1 MEIAKFRTEKRSAKH
16 ASIRKTCLGTKERPR
31 LCVRRTLKHVIAQ
44 VIDDQS
50 GISLLQVS
58 SQGLDTKGN
67 KTALAKQ
74 LGKVVGEKLL
84 STGIDKVV
92 FDRGGY
98 VYHGRV
104 KSVADG
110 ARESGLKF

>member
-1 MEIAKFRTEKRSAKH
+1 MEIAKFRKEKRTAKH
-16 ASIRKTCLGTKERPR
+16 ASIRKTCLGTKDRPR
-31 LCVRRTLKHVIAQ
+31 LCVRRTLKHIIAQ

-50 GISLLQVS
+50 GMSLLQVS
-58 SQGLDTKGN
+58 SQGLGGTGN
-67 KTALAKQ
+67 KTVIAKQ
-74 LGKVVGEKLL
+74 LGKVVGEKLI
-84 STGIDKVV
+84 SSGIDKVV